1 MRGELGE
8 VIRSRV
14 REDHTSAGEAGET
27 DGSAAEAP
35 VAHLLEY
42 FNAAIRPAT
51 VRADRRNVERG
62 EPLGGVAR
70 RNPGECLGLLVERHQ
85 GDDGQARGATH
96 RLDGLDELVEV
107 VERLDHEQV
116 GAATLEHSCLLRERI
131 ASDAGRGRLSK

>member
-1 MRGELGE
+1 M
-8 VIRSRV
+8 
-14 REDHTSAGEAGET
+14 
-27 DGSAAEAP
+27 
-35 VAHLLEY
+35 
-42 FNAAIRPAT
+42 

-116 GAATLEHSCLLRERI
+116 GAATLEHSYLLRERI
-131 ASDAGRGRLSK
+131 ASDAGRGRLSRGPMDPATNTSFPVTSRASRASFTADES